1 MIYQE
6 QALHPKALDLGRGPS
21 DVACMTIN
29 PTDPMA
35 MFRDAVTQWEKM
47 ANDFGGQFMGRP
59 ETAQA
64 MHQATG
70 IALKAQ
76 QGAHEAMAKLLSA
89 ANMPSKAD
97 VEALAMRMAAI
108 EASLARIEAKIAAPG
123 TAASSAAK
131 PKRTRTPGA

>member
-1 MIYQE
+1 
-6 QALHPKALDLGRGPS
+6 
-21 DVACMTIN
+21 MTIN

-35 MFRDAVTQWEKM
+35 LDPMKMFRDAVTQWEKM

-70 IALKAQ
+70 LALKAQ

-97 VEALAMRMAAI
+97 VEAIGVRMAAI
-108 EASLARIEAKIAAPG
+108 EASLARIESLIAAPVS
-123 TAASSAAK
+123 AASAAAK

>member
-1 MIYQE
+1 
-6 QALHPKALDLGRGPS
+6 
-21 DVACMTIN
+21 MTIN

-35 MFRDAVTQWEKM
+35 IFRDAVTQWEKM

-70 IALKAQ
+70 LALKAQ

-89 ANMPSKAD
+89 ANLPSKAD
-97 VEALAMRMAAI
+97 VEAIGARMAAI
-108 EASLARIEAKIAAPG
+108 EGSLARIEAALATSG
-123 TAASSAAK
+123 ERVSAQK
-131 PKRTRTPGA
+131 PKRTRTPDA

>member
-1 MIYQE
+1 M
-6 QALHPKALDLGRGPS
+6 S
-21 DVACMTIN
+21 SN

-47 ANDFGGQFMGRP
+47 ANEFGSQFLGRP

-76 QGAHEAMAKLLSA
+76 QGAHDAMAKLLAA

-97 VEALAMRMAAI
+97 VEALGTRIGNI
-108 EASLARIEAKIAAPG
+108 EGTLARIEAALAAPG
-123 TAASSAAK
+123 AAASAPQISK
-131 PKRTRTPGA
+131 PKRTRKPGA

>member
-1 MIYQE
+1 
-6 QALHPKALDLGRGPS
+6 
-21 DVACMTIN
+21 
-29 PTDPMA
+29 MA

-47 ANDFGGQFMGRP
+47 ANEFGRQFLGRP

-70 IALKAQ
+70 LALKAQ

-97 VEALAMRMAAI
+97 VEAIAARMAAI
-108 EASLARIEAKIAAPG
+108 EASLARIEASIAAPG
-123 TAASSAAK
+123 VAASSAAK

>member
-1 MIYQE
+1 M
-6 QALHPKALDLGRGPS
+6 S
-21 DVACMTIN
+21 ST

-35 MFRDAVTQWEKM
+35 LDPMKMFRDAVTQWEKM

-70 IALKAQ
+70 LALKAQ

-97 VEALAMRMAAI
+97 VEALALRMAGI
-108 EASLARIEAKIAAPG
+108 ESSLARIEARLSAPSG
-123 TAASSAAK
+123 TAPETEK
-131 PKRTRTPGA
+131 PKRTRKPGA

>member
-1 MIYQE
+1 M
-6 QALHPKALDLGRGPS
+6 S
-21 DVACMTIN
+21 TN
-29 PTDPMA
+29 PIDPMA

-70 IALKAQ
+70 LALKAQ

-97 VEALAMRMAAI
+97 VEALGTRMAAI
-108 EASLARIEAKIAAPG
+108 EASLARIEAAMTTADSSTAAP
-123 TAASSAAK
+123 K

>member
-1 MIYQE
+1 M
-6 QALHPKALDLGRGPS
+6 ALD
-21 DVACMTIN
+21 
-29 PTDPMA
+29 PMK

-70 IALKAQ
+70 LALKAQ

-97 VEALAMRMAAI
+97 VEAIGARMANI
-108 EASLARIEAKIAAPG
+108 EGSLARIEAALATPG
-123 TAASSAAK
+123 ENASTLK
-131 PKRTRTPGA
+131 PKRTRTPGT

>member
-1 MIYQE
+1 M
-6 QALHPKALDLGRGPS
+6 S
-21 DVACMTIN
+21 TN

-35 MFRDAVTQWEKM
+35 LDPMKIFRDAVTQWEKM

-70 IALKAQ
+70 LALKAQ

-97 VEALAMRMAAI
+97 VEALATRMAAI
-108 EASLARIEAKIAAPG
+108 EASLARIEAAIAKPG
-123 TAASSAAK
+123 SEAMAAAK
-131 PKRTRTPGA
+131 PKRTRTPGT

>member
-1 MIYQE
+1 M
-6 QALHPKALDLGRGPS
+6 S
-21 DVACMTIN
+21 NT

-35 MFRDAVTQWEKM
+35 HDPMKMFRDAVTNWEKM
-47 ANDFGGQFMGRP
+47 ANEWGGQFMGRP

-97 VEALAMRMAAI
+97 IEALGTRLAAVEAT
-108 EASLARIEAKIAAPG
+108 LARIEAHLNSAGSVSSTAP
-123 TAASSAAK
+123 K
-131 PKRTRTPGA
+131 PKRTRTPGT

>member
-1 MIYQE
+1 
-6 QALHPKALDLGRGPS
+6 
-21 DVACMTIN
+21 MTN
-29 PTDPMA
+29 LTDPMA
-35 MFRDAVTQWEKM
+35 IFRDAVTQWEKM

-97 VEALAMRMAAI
+97 VEALAARMAAI
-108 EASLARIEAKIAAPG
+108 EASLARIESAIAAPKNA
-123 TAASSAAK
+123 TSATAK
-131 PKRTRTPGA
+131 PKRTRTPGT

>member
-1 MIYQE
+1 M
-6 QALHPKALDLGRGPS
+6 S
-21 DVACMTIN
+21 SN

-35 MFRDAVTQWEKM
+35 FFRDAVSQWEKM

-70 IALKAQ
+70 LALKAQ

-97 VEALAMRMAAI
+97 VEALGIRMAAI
-108 EASLARIEAKIAAPG
+108 EAALGRIEAAMTTSTTTSAAP
-123 TAASSAAK
+123 K
-131 PKRTRTPGA
+131 PKRTRKPGA

>member
-1 MIYQE
+1 M
-6 QALHPKALDLGRGPS
+6 S
-21 DVACMTIN
+21 SN
-29 PTDPMA
+29 PTDPMT

-47 ANDFGGQFMGRP
+47 ANDFGGQFLSRS

-70 IALKAQ
+70 LALKAQ

-97 VEALAMRMAAI
+97 VEALAVRMAAI
-108 EASLARIEAKIAAPG
+108 EASLARIEATVGGAAQPG
-123 TAASSAAK
+123 ARPAV
-131 PKRTRTPGA
+131 PKRTRTPQS

>member
-1 MIYQE
+1 
-6 QALHPKALDLGRGPS
+6 
-21 DVACMTIN
+21 MTIN
-29 PTDPMA
+29 TTDPMA
-35 MFRDAVTQWEKM
+35 IFRDAVTHWEKM

-70 IALKAQ
+70 LALKAQ

-89 ANMPSKAD
+89 ANMPSKGD
-97 VEALAMRMAAI
+97 IEALGARMAAM
-108 EASLARIEAKIAAPG
+108 EASLARIEAAMTTSGSASAAP
-123 TAASSAAK
+123 K

>member
-1 MIYQE
+1 M
-6 QALHPKALDLGRGPS
+6 S
-21 DVACMTIN
+21 SN

-35 MFRDAVTQWEKM
+35 FFRDAVTQWEKM

-64 MHQATG
+64 MHQVTG
-70 IALKAQ
+70 VALKAQ

-97 VEALAMRMAAI
+97 VEALGVRMAAI
-108 EASLARIEAKIAAPG
+108 EASLARIEAAMTTSPRSNAAP
-123 TAASSAAK
+123 K

>member
-1 MIYQE
+1 
-6 QALHPKALDLGRGPS
+6 
-21 DVACMTIN
+21 
-29 PTDPMA
+29 MA

-47 ANDFGGQFMGRP
+47 ANDFGGQVMGRP

-70 IALKAQ
+70 LALKAQ

-97 VEALAMRMAAI
+97 IEALAARMAAI
-108 EASLARIEAKIAAPG
+108 EASLARIETAIAAPA
-123 TAASSAAK
+123 TAASAAPK
-131 PKRTRTPGA
+131 PKRTRTPGV

>member
-1 MIYQE
+1 
-6 QALHPKALDLGRGPS
+6 
-21 DVACMTIN
+21 MTIN
-29 PTDPMA
+29 PTDPMTI
-35 MFRDAVTQWEKM
+35 FRDAVTQWEKM

-70 IALKAQ
+70 LALKAQ

-97 VEALAMRMAAI
+97 VEAIGARLAAV
-108 EASLARIEAKIAAPG
+108 EASLARIEAALVLPGERASAP
-123 TAASSAAK
+123 K